1 VTECSR
7 IETKRRGFAFV
18 IERTNGP
25 VMTKR
30 ANQYRD
36 LAHDCQRIANSLPAG
51 SDSRAALLE
60 MAQIWKRLAD
70 EQERATDLRK
80 KE

>member
-1 VTECSR
+1 
-7 IETKRRGFAFV
+7 
-18 IERTNGP
+18 
-25 VMTKR
+25 MTKR

-36 LAHDCQRIANSLPAG
+36 LAQDCQRMANSLPTG
-51 SDSRAALLE
+51 SDSRASLLE
-60 MAQIWKRLAD
+60 MAQIWNRLAD

>member
-1 VTECSR
+1 
-7 IETKRRGFAFV
+7 
-18 IERTNGP
+18 
-25 VMTKR
+25 MTKR

-36 LAHDCQRIANSLPAG
+36 LAQDCQRIANGLPAG
-51 SDSRAALLE
+51 SQSRTDLLE
-60 MAQIWKRLAD
+60 MAQVWERLAD